1 MYVPF
6 RTHEEL
12 RSSSSPCVSAF
23 ENKLVFQRSKVF
35 LDATGTAIC
44 EKRNKLSTWPICV
57 FLLNPRSFRYIF
69 PAQKQKGENKVFW
82 MQQEQHSVKKEQDL
96 NMTHLCLFV
105 KPKEFVRDS
114 FPAHKQKGSR
124 HT

>member
-1 MYVPF
+1 MQQEPQSVKRKTSF
-6 RTHEEL
+6 QHD
-12 RSSSSPCVSAF
+12 SSV
-23 ENKLVFQRSKVF
+23 
-35 LDATGTAIC
+35 
-44 EKRNKLSTWPICV
+44 V